1 MVFKIKLR
9 APRLHL
15 GYFNFEKYVKRLK
28 ASFYSFDLK
37 KDTFH
42 VYHFLWTLFQYCL
55 ILKIVWYAIYTRK
68 DLNLPSSVDLLKASF
83 FWLRKSSDVCMSIC
97 KDSESIYEY
106 LVYHVLHVACFSST
120 WVLYQDIRYTIMYI
134 WVCSSTYTHWWW

>member
-42 VYHFLWTLFQYCL
+42 VYHFL
-55 ILKIVWYAIYTRK
+55 
-68 DLNLPSSVDLLKASF
+68 
-83 FWLRKSSDVCMSIC
+83 
-97 KDSESIYEY
+97 
-106 LVYHVLHVACFSST
+106 
-120 WVLYQDIRYTIMYI
+120 
-134 WVCSSTYTHWWW
+134 